1 MLKMAPN
8 SLFAILLRSPWWISV
23 GIALVFALAS
33 KALLPA
39 EYWLFGA
46 MGGFPFTV
54 IGAMSAWKQLQWPS
68 PRRVE
73 AIVQAVSAMP
83 WRDFATALENAWTAA
98 GYRVQRSEGA
108 ADSVLSRDGRTTLVN
123 AKRWKAARHGEEAVQ
138 TLAARMQALDASAGL
153 YVALGEL
160 SAQAQQLAR
169 QQRIDVLDGPAL
181 SVVLARMP
189 LK

>member
-23 GIALVFALAS
+23 GIALGFALAS
-33 KALLPA
+33 KALLPG

-54 IGAMSAWKQLQWPS
+54 IGAVSAWKQLQRPS

-73 AIVQAVSAMP
+73 ALVQTVSAMP
-83 WRDFATALENAWTAA
+83 WRDFSAALEKAWSTE
-98 GYRVQRSEGA
+98 GQQVQRTEGA
-108 ADSVLSRDGRTTLVN
+108 ADFVLVRQGRTTLVS
-123 AKRWKAARHGEEAVQ
+123 AKRWKAARVGEETVQ
-138 TLAARMQALDASAGL
+138 ALAARMRTQDAQRGAI
-153 YVALGEL
+153 VALGEL
-160 SAQAQQLAR
+160 SAQAQREARASGIELIDGPGLAQLLAR
-169 QQRIDVLDGPAL
+169 TL
-181 SVVLARMP
+181 

>member
-54 IGAMSAWKQLQWPS
+54 IGAISAWKQLQRPS
-68 PRRVE
+68 PRRGE

-83 WRDFATALENAWTAA
+83 WREREKKLF
-98 GYRVQRSEGA
+98 G
-108 ADSVLSRDGRTTLVN
+108 
-123 AKRWKAARHGEEAVQ
+123 
-138 TLAARMQALDASAGL
+138 
-153 YVALGEL
+153 
-160 SAQAQQLAR
+160 
-169 QQRIDVLDGPAL
+169 
-181 SVVLARMP
+181 
-189 LK
+189 